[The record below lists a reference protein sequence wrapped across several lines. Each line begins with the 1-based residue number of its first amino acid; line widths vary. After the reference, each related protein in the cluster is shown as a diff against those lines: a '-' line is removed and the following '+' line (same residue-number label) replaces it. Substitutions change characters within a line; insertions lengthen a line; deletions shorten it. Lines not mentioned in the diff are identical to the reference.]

1 MSAQTTQATT
11 ERELEELTQFMHLM
25 PVAVARFGE
34 SGAIEMLNPA
44 AGKLLRHLD
53 IVAAGANLPTILD
66 RLCPGL
72 AETWRTSA
80 GRAGAV
86 VPAQRCTVLPAK
98 GPAVHLLLRVLR
110 PGTRCTVITLDDVT
124 VMVEKERELERQRR
138 RTGLVLEYIHGYC
151 AAMLDDAGT
160 VIEWNHSIARLF
172 GVAANAIVGQPLLS
186 RITVNLGEPT
196 SSPDF
201 FDVRNVIA
209 KVGWCR
215 VDASWKKG
223 NGQEMW
229 GECVVAPVI
238 EPDGSTG
245 GYVAVIRDVS
255 VEHYSTQELIDD
267 ALTDPLTGL
276 YNRRGLEGRS
286 EAVHFRPGGAQLTQ
300 VWIMAD
306 IDHFKRV
313 NDTYGHEAG
322 DEVLKAV
329 AEALRAT
336 ARGADIVARF
346 GGEEFVLVLPD
357 TAADLAARIAERL
370 RLAIEALSTDVGGQ
384 VIRVTASFG
393 VAQRAAQE
401 SQLEVLERADAAL
414 YSSKKEGRNRVTI
427 SAPS

>member
-1 MSAQTTQATT
+1 MSALTTS

-53 IVAAGANLPTILD
+53 ILAAGANLQTILD

-80 GRAGAV
+80 GRAGTV

-124 VMVEKERELERQRR
+124 VMVEQERELERQRR
-138 RTGLVLEYIHGYC
+138 RTDLALEYIHGYC
-151 AAMLDDAGT
+151 VAVLDDAGT
-160 VIEWNHSIARLF
+160 VIEWNRSMGRLF
-172 GVAANAIVGQPLLS
+172 GVKADAIVGQPLLS
-186 RITVNLGEPT
+186 RVKVELVDTTT
-196 SSPDF
+196 SLPDF
-201 FDVRNVIA
+201 FAVRNVIA
-209 KVGWCR
+209 KQGWCR
-215 VDASWKKG
+215 VDASWKKDD
-223 NGQEMW
+223 GQEMW
-229 GECVVAPVI
+229 GECMVAPVV
-238 EPDGSTG
+238 EPDGSTRG
-245 GYVAVIRDVS
+245 HIAVIRDVS
-255 VEHYSTQELIDD
+255 LEHYSTQQLIDD
-267 ALTDPLTGL
+267 ALTDSLTGL

-286 EAVHFRPGGAQLTQ
+286 EAIHFRPGGAQLAQ

-329 AEALRAT
+329 ADALRAT
-336 ARGADIVARF
+336 ARGADVVARF

-357 TAADLAARIAERL
+357 TSADMAVRIAERL
-370 RLAIEALSTDVGGQ
+370 RLAIEALSTNVDGQ

-414 YSSKKEGRNRVTI
+414 YSSKQEGRNRVTI
-427 SAPS
+427 FAPS

>member
-1 MSAQTTQATT
+1 
-11 ERELEELTQFMHLM
+11 
-25 PVAVARFGE
+25 
-34 SGAIEMLNPA
+34 MLNPA

-160 VIEWNHSIARLF
+160 VIEWNHSIGRLF